1 MFAKGILV
9 AALMLGSSAVMA
21 KTCDVELEA
30 NDAMSFN
37 TKELKVDGDCT
48 EAKLTLKHVGKM
60 PKSAMGHNVV
70 ITKTDDFKK
79 VAKAAGKVSAED
91 NYVPKDDARVL
102 AHTKLIGGG
111 ESDTITIPLDKF
123 EKGGDYTFF
132 CSFPGHWS
140 VMKGKFRLW
149 LMTDPTPLTVA
160 DIPADISSE
169 PDAEPPAESVSL
181 GEHPDRGG

>member
-60 PKSAMGHNVV
+60 PVTAMGHNLVV
-70 ITKTDDFKK
+70 TKTADFKA
-79 VAKAAGKVSAED
+79 VAKAGGKLTAAD

-111 ESDTITIPLDKF
+111 ESDTITIPMDKF

-140 VMKGKFRLW
+140 VMKGKLIF
-149 LMTDPTPLTVA
+149 
-160 DIPADISSE
+160 
-169 PDAEPPAESVSL
+169 
-181 GEHPDRGG
+181 G